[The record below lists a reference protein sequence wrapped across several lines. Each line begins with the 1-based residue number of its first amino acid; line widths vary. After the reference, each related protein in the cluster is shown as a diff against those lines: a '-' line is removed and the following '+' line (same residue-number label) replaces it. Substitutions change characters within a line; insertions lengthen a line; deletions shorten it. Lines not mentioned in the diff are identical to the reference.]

1 MRAAVISES
10 RNIVVRDVEEAP
22 MTDGH
27 VRLMVSRC
35 GICGSDLHMPEM
47 TERFAAGSIIGHE
60 IAGTVSEVGG
70 GVVGWSV
77 GDRVAAYHSVS
88 CGTCENCLL
97 GHEYMC
103 MKAASLSLGL
113 GAVAGGYAQS
123 VLTPARTL
131 FAIPD
136 HVTDDQA
143 ALAEPLAIGMHGVNK
158 ARIQPDLATV
168 VLGAGPI
175 GAMTALALRFK
186 GHDNVVVVEPNAKRR
201 VLIEKLGFASVGLDD
216 VDVAV
221 RRALGGVRPQ
231 AVIEC
236 SGNGRAASLAVE
248 LVGYEGRVILQGR
261 PSKPVEVS
269 QVTIMM
275 KEVEVVGAVSC
286 TESEFQE
293 AINHIARGSL
303 PAEEL
308 ITDTIGL
315 DEVDAMFAQLL
326 DSGNGQLKVL
336 VAPDS

>member
-10 RNIVVRDVEEAP
+10 RKIVVRDVEEAP
-22 MTDGH
+22 VTDGH
-27 VRLMVSRC
+27 VRLKVSRC

-47 TERFAAGSIIGHE
+47 TERFPAGSIIGHE
-60 IAGTVSEVGG
+60 IAGTISEVGG
-70 GVVGWSV
+70 GVEGWAV

-88 CGTCENCLL
+88 CGQCENCLL

-103 MKAASLSLGL
+103 LKAASLSLGL

-123 VLTPARTL
+123 VVAPVRTL
-131 FAIPD
+131 FSVPD
-136 HVTDDQA
+136 HLTDDQA

-158 ARIQPDLATV
+158 ARIQPDIATV

-175 GAMTALALRFK
+175 GAMTALALRFN
-186 GHDNVVVVEPNAKRR
+186 GHEKVVVVEPNPKRR
-201 VLIEKLGFASVGLDD
+201 ALIEKLGFASVGLDD
-216 VDVAV
+216 VDASVKK
-221 RRALGGVRPQ
+221 ALGGVRPQ

-236 SGNGRAASLAVE
+236 SGNTRAASLAVE
-248 LVGYEGRVILQGR
+248 LVGYEGRVVLQGR

-269 QVTIMM
+269 QVTIMV

-286 TESEFQE
+286 TETEFQQ
-293 AINHIARGSL
+293 AIDHIAQGSV
-303 PAEEL
+303 PSADL
-308 ITDTIGL
+308 ITDTVGL
-315 DEVDAMFAQLL
+315 DDVGAMFEQLL